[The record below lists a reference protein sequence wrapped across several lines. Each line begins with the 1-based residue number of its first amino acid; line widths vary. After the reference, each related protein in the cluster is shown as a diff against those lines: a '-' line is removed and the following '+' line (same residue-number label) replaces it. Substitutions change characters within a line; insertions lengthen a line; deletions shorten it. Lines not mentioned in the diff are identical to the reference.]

1 MKTLLLLRHGKSSW
15 DDTSLADFDRPLA
28 RRGVKAAKRMG
39 REMARRGWLP
49 QRAVVSSA
57 VRTRETWHLVA
68 AELPVAAEF
77 EANPRLYDATS
88 TQLLDVI
95 QQTTETVRTLV
106 VVGHNPGLEDLAHGL
121 AGDDSD
127 RAALDTVAAKF
138 PTAALARFEFDG
150 SWRALRFG
158 GARLSHFLRPR
169 DLW

>member
-127 RAALDTVAAKF
+127 RAALDTVAEKF

-150 SWRALRFG
+150 SWHALRLG
-158 GARLSHFLRPR
+158 GARLSHCLLPR